1 MSDAIRFGARLRA
14 ARKAAGFK
22 TSLSF
27 TRKYKIPQS
36 TYSQH
41 ESGTRNPDEQTM
53 KNYSKCLGVHYE
65 WLNNGE
71 GLPYTKM
78 KETQKTVMQEELLDI
93 KPMSKYT
100 QLVEIAH
107 QELLVQI
114 LDELLR
120 FNEKHKHKLA
130 ISKIVSDAVALYQ
143 DVVSSGENKQA
154 QLKMVMPAL
163 NAYKRIFKER

>member
-41 ESGTRNPDEQTM
+41 ESGTRNPDEQAM
-53 KNYSKCLGVHYE
+53 KNYSKCLGVRYE
-65 WLNNGE
+65 WLNNGD
-71 GLPYTKM
+71 GLPYTKIN
-78 KETQKTVMQEELLDI
+78 TNQKTVMQEELLDI
-93 KPMSKYT
+93 KPMSKST
-100 QLVEIAH
+100 QLVEIDH
-107 QELLVQI
+107 QELLVKI
-114 LDELLR
+114 LDELIR
-120 FNEKHKHKLA
+120 FNDKQKHKLN

-143 DVVSSGENKQA
+143 DIVSSGENRSA
-154 QLKMVMPAL
+154 QLKMVIPAM
-163 NAYKRIFKER
+163 NAYKRLMQK